1 MHSQTTQRSLW
12 VLGIAAVLLA
22 QAGAVHAT
30 GAAPVPEINPSS
42 LSAGLAVLTGA
53 VLILRSWR
61 R

>member
-1 MHSQTTQRSLW
+1 MQSTTTQRALW
-12 VLGIAAVLLA
+12 VLGVAAVLLA

-30 GAAPVPEINPSS
+30 AVAPVPEINPSS
-42 LSAGLAVLTGA
+42 MSAGLAVLTGA

>member
-1 MHSQTTQRSLW
+1 MTRNSSW
-12 VLGIAAVLLA
+12 GLGIVVLMLS
-22 QAGAVHAT
+22 QAGAAHAT
-30 GAAPVPEINPSS
+30 TGSAVPEISPSS

>member
-1 MHSQTTQRSLW
+1 MQSTKTRRLQWALTIVAVVLW
-12 VLGIAAVLLA
+12 

-30 GAAPVPEINPSS
+30 GPAPVPEINPSS